1 MTPSSQA
8 GGTRAPTR
16 GVTCPAA
23 PGGFEERSGEAGL
36 PRFLLGGSIAGRL
49 YRPAGPQPPSSLLPQ
64 SLSRETSEQTADS
77 MAGMLASELAGAWP
91 CPSPA
96 GDLQEVIYSPCL

>member
-16 GVTCPAA
+16 GVTCPPA
-23 PGGFEERSGEAGL
+23 PGGFAERSGEAGL
-36 PRFLLGGSIAGRL
+36 PRFLLGGSTAL
-49 YRPAGPQPPSSLLPQ
+49 LAHSPLVLSLLPR

-77 MAGMLASELAGAWP
+77 TAGTLASELGGAWP